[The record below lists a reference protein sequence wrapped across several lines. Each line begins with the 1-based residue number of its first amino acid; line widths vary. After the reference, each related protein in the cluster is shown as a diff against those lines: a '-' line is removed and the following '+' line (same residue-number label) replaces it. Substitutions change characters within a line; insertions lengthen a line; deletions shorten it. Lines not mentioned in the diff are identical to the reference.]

1 MHNIFILFY
10 FFLSTPSNKLLLL
23 AYQNVYYLVIKNE
36 KDLLI
41 FGQILNFKPLCA
53 TPATAAVFYCNSST
67 TLASAMYYTMAESFF
82 PKIMRFFF
90 NIQVSI
96 GFYQTVKPRQF
107 IVIDF
112 EMSQLCLLFD

>member
-1 MHNIFILFY
+1 MHNIFIQILF
-10 FFLSTPSNKLLLL
+10 LPTPSNKLLLL
-23 AYQNVYYLVIKNE
+23 AYQNVYYLLIKNE

-90 NIQVSI
+90 HSNWVKYGSVSQMKVN
-96 GFYQTVKPRQF
+96 FWL
-107 IVIDF
+107 
-112 EMSQLCLLFD
+112 EM